1 MKYTYLLASLLF
13 MASGGTESTTMETTA
28 EQETT
33 PQVVEENTIT
43 DKLLGT
49 WEFEDTSLNIT
60 QVITY
65 QEDGTY
71 QMKMGSM
78 DINGTWK
85 LTDDVLITKSRPDS
99 DGQKKTIIKLTQDS
113 LCTFWEPKG
122 GNARN
127 MNYLRS
133 K

>member
-1 MKYTYLLASLLF
+1 MKYTYLLASLMFL
-13 MASGGTESTTMETTA
+13 ASCGTESTTKETTA

-33 PQVVEENTIT
+33 SEVVEENTKT

-113 LCTFWEPKG
+113 LCTFWEPKRG
-122 GNARN
+122 TGRN
-127 MNYLRS
+127 MNYSRS